1 MARLASVVLLL
12 TTGLLL
18 APPQASAQIASPTNA
33 GQNAGNSAT
42 PSSPTTFSV
51 PNFSRAVQTPLVE
64 GLEVAIDGSLEGS
77 SGLIQELEQDLD
89 EFFEDFIINLD
100 LAADFRMRASGP
112 LVAAAGDI
120 PLATAVSGNGS
131 VVVRDNLIQVS
142 IAGELVDLPTTPVNQ
157 RALRSF
163 AEQAINSGFTPA
175 SLRLG
180 AQLVG
185 IGAPVDSTLE
195 LMSSLQGLAAQPNL
209 NMLARGIAAF
219 NAIVNGASPALR
231 AKLDTSPVFIAVG
244 NVLRSTREALPPQR

>member
-1 MARLASVVLLL
+1 MARLTSVAVLLA
-12 TTGLLL
+12 TGLLL
-18 APPQASAQIASPTNA
+18 APLRVSAQIASPSNA
-33 GQNAGNSAT
+33 AQNVGNNAT

-51 PNFSRAVQTPLVE
+51 PNFSRTVQTPLVD
-64 GLEVAIDGSLEGS
+64 GLVVANDGTLEGS
-77 SGLIQELEQDLD
+77 SGLIQELDQDLN
-89 EFFEDFIINLD
+89 EFFGEFIINLD
-100 LAADFRMRASGP
+100 LSADFRMRASGP
-112 LVAAAGDI
+112 LVAAGDI
-120 PLATAVSGNGS
+120 TLTTAVSGSGS
-131 VVVRDNLIQVS
+131 VVVRDNLLQVS

-175 SLRLG
+175 SLKLG

-219 NAIVNGASPALR
+219 NAIVKGASPALR
-231 AKLDTSPVFIAVG
+231 AKLNTSPVFIAVG
-244 NVLRSTREALPPQR
+244 NVLRTTREALPAKQR